1 MANLEISSLS
11 VMVGSPACNLRC
23 PFCISK
29 QTYRVGSAARSS
41 VSLER
46 IAFLAD
52 KYLRVCAGLPYGIL
66 TGKGEPTLAPPEE
79 IGDIIEV
86 LYANGRGLI
95 PELQTNG
102 TLLDERR
109 LALWKSKGLN
119 TLALSCVSHRDE
131 VNQRLLADGASEW
144 SLERIVRI
152 GRDLGLLI
160 RLTAVLVR
168 GGLDSRDELA
178 AFLDWSAQRGVHQL
192 TFRRVGEPR
201 QPARAGSEPVAAWIR
216 ANRIEPDLILALL
229 TERGREEPSLPWAR
243 AFTCQ
248 GMGVVVTDALSAP
261 QDRVVRHA
269 VIQPD
274 GHLYGSWDDPGH
286 VLA

>member
-1 MANLEISSLS
+1 MASLEISSLS
-11 VMVGSPACNLRC
+11 VMVGTAACNLRC

-29 QTYRVGSAARSS
+29 QTYRVGTPARSP

-46 IAFLAD
+46 VAFLAD

-79 IGDIIEV
+79 IADLIEI
-86 LYANGRGLI
+86 LYASGRGLI

-109 LALWKSKGLN
+109 LALWKQKGLN

-131 VNQRLLADGASEW
+131 VNRRLRADGAVDFD
-144 SLERIVRI
+144 LARGVRM
-152 GRDLGLLI
+152 GRELGLLV

-178 AFLDWSAQRGVHQL
+178 AFLDWSARQGVHQL
-192 TFRRVGEPR
+192 TFRRAGEPR
-201 QPARAGSEPVAAWIR
+201 QPARAGSEPVATWVR
-216 ANRIEPDLILALL
+216 TNRIETDEVVALL
-229 TERGREEPSLPWAR
+229 GERGREQPSFPWAR

-248 GMGVVVTDALSAP
+248 GMGVVVTDALNPP

>member
-29 QTYRVGSAARSS
+29 QTYRVGSAARSA

-52 KYLRVCAGLPYGIL
+52 KYLRVCAGLPYGII

-109 LALWKSKGLN
+109 LARWKAKGLN

-131 VNQRLLADGASEW
+131 VNQRLLADDASEW

-152 GRDLGLLI
+152 GRDLGLLV

-216 ANRIEPDLILALL
+216 ANRMEPDLILALL

>member
-29 QTYRVGSAARSS
+29 QTYRVGGAARSP

-52 KYLRVCAGLPYGIL
+52 KYLRVCAGLPYGII
-66 TGKGEPTLAPPEE
+66 TGKGEPTLVPPEE

-86 LYANGRGLI
+86 LYAGGRGLI

-109 LALWKSKGLN
+109 LALWKAKGLN

-131 VNQRLLADGASEW
+131 VNQRLLSDGIVGW
-144 SLERIVRI
+144 SLDHIVRI
-152 GRDLGLLI
+152 ARELGLLL

-168 GGLDSRDELA
+168 GGLDTRDELA
-178 AFLDWSAQRGVHQL
+178 AFIDWSAQRGVHQL
-192 TFRRVGEPR
+192 TFRRLGEPR
-201 QPARAGSEPVAAWIR
+201 QAARAGSEPVAAWIR
-216 ANRIEPDLILALL
+216 ANRVEPDTVLALL
-229 TERGREEPSLPWAR
+229 AERGHEQPSLPWAR

-248 GMGVVVTDALSAP
+248 GMSVVVTDGLTQP
-261 QDRVVRHA
+261 QERAVRHA

-286 VLA
+286 ILA